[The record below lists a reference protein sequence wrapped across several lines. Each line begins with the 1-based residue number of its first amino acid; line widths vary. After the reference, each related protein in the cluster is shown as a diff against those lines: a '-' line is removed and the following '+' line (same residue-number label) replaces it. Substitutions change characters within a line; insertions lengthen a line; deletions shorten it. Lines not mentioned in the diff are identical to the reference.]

1 MCLHGVLV
9 RGIRQKQQNTGEGSV
24 DPRLCLRR
32 KSLQAFDYGVQT
44 QQHNSHDAHND
55 TGGQPVPDHRHA
67 HANAQHHVQKDPPPR
82 LHQCDTL
89 GQHTPFRQESHTNAQ
104 GKQDTTNRVCAQ
116 CDKVFLFHNRIPLKT
131 IFSKAV
137 SLLSMHILSGAR
149 IHGRLLFRFLQEGVF
164 HLLMATHNGV
174 RHLLIRIVTFLPM
187 PPVSWSRPSSG
198 RHPQVSPPHFY
209 RRPLSFLPIF

>member
-82 LHQCDTL
+82 PHQCDTL
-89 GQHTPFRQESHTNAQ
+89 GQHTPFRQQSHTNAQ
-104 GKQDTTNRVCAQ
+104 GKQDTTNRVYAQ

-149 IHGRLLFRFLQEGVF
+149 IHGRRLFRFLQEGV
-164 HLLMATHNGV
+164 
-174 RHLLIRIVTFLPM
+174 
-187 PPVSWSRPSSG
+187 
-198 RHPQVSPPHFY
+198 SPPSYSHSQRCPPPFDTHCNLFAHATGFME
-209 RRPLSFLPIF
+209 PSFFRKTSTSFSSPFL